1 MKAACS
7 VVIWNI
13 RKLVSQSAKD
23 PLLPSASE
31 PASKSVCFF
40 VSPCCLVGAV
50 LHACQA
56 MLSFICVGRKGC
68 DKFRIQRSFGKG
80 DSSQSV

>member
-7 VVIWNI
+7 VVTWNI

-31 PASKSVCFF
+31 PASQPVCFF